1 MKIKETD
8 YYRLLDL
15 NKDAT
20 EEEIKKAY
28 RRLAFQYHPD
38 HNPMDEE
45 AEEKFKQISES
56 YAVLGDAEKRR
67 VYDQFGY
74 AGFRKRYSSEDIFS
88 FRSGCTRNMR
98 GFGRGMGCGRRGRFW
113 KDASYH
119 FSELNNFIVDGSVVY
134 AVDITTEEAISGTER
149 VVLTRTRLGDK
160 THQLTIPAGI
170 SNGDKIK
177 LTLKDADQN
186 VLNLY
191 IQIHVKEQ

>member
-1 MKIKETD
+1 MKMQETD
-8 YYRLLDL
+8 YYRILDL

-38 HNPMDEE
+38 HNPMDKE

-74 AGFRKRYSSEDIFS
+74 TGLRKRYSSEDIFN

-98 GFGRGMGCGRRGRFW
+98 GFGRGMGCRKRAQFWRRNPYFNE
-113 KDASYH
+113 KDI
-119 FSELNNFIVDGSVVY
+119 FMIDEDVVHGMD
-134 AVDITTEEAISGTER
+134 VTSEEALYGTKKVIITKSKWGGR
-149 VVLTRTRLGDK
+149 SYK
-160 THQLTIPAGI
+160 LTIPAGVR
-170 SNGDKIK
+170 SGTKIK
-177 LTLKDADQN
+177 LSLDEDEN
-186 VLNLY
+186 VRDLY
-191 IQIHVKEQ
+191 IQINVRG